1 MKAIENWVKDIV
13 FYMIFV
19 TMVMNLLPDPKYEK
33 YLRLFAGAVMILLA
47 FGPLARITGMETAIA
62 GMFEKI
68 IFEDDVRTLKE
79 ELGAVDERRIA
90 GFYERYRAAVESDI
104 RTMAESDGLECVSVS
119 ARVADAGNLS
129 HVKLVVRGEQNQ
141 AGAEIASVR
150 RKIGAYYGGEGD
162 FSILFRAAAV
172 CDLTAEWED
181 NGFRIESWN
190 GGGGCGCQRG
200 R

>member
-90 GFYERYRAAVESDI
+90 GFYER
-104 RTMAESDGLECVSVS
+104 
-119 ARVADAGNLS
+119 VADAGNLS

-150 RKIGAYYGGEGD
+150 RKIGAYYGVEERDIEVDVEGE
-162 FSILFRAAAV
+162 
-172 CDLTAEWED
+172 
-181 NGFRIESWN
+181 
-190 GGGGCGCQRG
+190 
-200 R
+200 